1 MPSNLN
7 ALIRYKQ
14 IDRCLRNK
22 YVNCTIRRMQEMC
35 TEQLAEYRGIY
46 KLVSERS
53 IRDDIKTMRGDSLG
67 FNAPIVVKNG
77 VYSYSDKSYSIFKTS
92 IDDIELLKKVMLL
105 LIDEIGNITNPNL
118 FHILSDL
125 SEKTGI
131 EIPEEK
137 ILKQPVRETDLLSS
151 VVSEQKVS
159 ECSEDVSSLIKEDK
173 DDQLGFASSISF
185 KKSMRRKF
193 TADLKIKKS
202 SVSLYNWDE
211 ILMLL
216 E

>member
-1 MPSNLN
+1 
-7 ALIRYKQ
+7 
-14 IDRCLRNK
+14 
-22 YVNCTIRRMQEMC
+22 
-35 TEQLAEYRGIY
+35 
-46 KLVSERS
+46 
-53 IRDDIKTMRGDSLG
+53 MRGDSLG

-92 IDDIELLKKVMLL
+92 IDDMKLLKKVMLL
-105 LIDEIGNITNPNL
+105 LLDEAENIKNPNL
-118 FHILSDL
+118 LHILSDL

-137 ILKQPVRETDLLSS
+137 ILKQPVLETDLLSS